1 MERFY
6 IYSMERQRAIR
17 LIWQEE
23 DGSFRQANGQVV
35 AWDGQQLTVNTLRP
49 KKTITLRAE
58 QILSA
63 DYRKGDEGATE

>member
-6 IYSMERQRAIR
+6 VYSMERQRAIR

-23 DGSFRQANGQVV
+23 DGALRQANAQVT
-35 AWDGQQLTVNTLRP
+35 AWDGERLSFTSLRP
-49 KKTITLRAE
+49 KKQWTLRAE

-63 DYRKGDEGATE
+63 DYRKGDEGTTD